1 MLSTRKQTI
10 LKAVVDEYIKGALP
24 ISSGEIK
31 NKYFDDVSAATIR
44 TELSTLEDMG
54 YLVQPHTSAGRIPS
68 PLAYRFYV
76 DNFLRDKT
84 LKIEEIE
91 TINASFNNKF
101 LRVEEIVK
109 TAAKV
114 ISDMTNYTS
123 VIVLKNINKVYIKG
137 IKIIGLDDKS
147 ALVVIITDSG
157 IIRDKVIL
165 VDAQDESFLA
175 DATVLINK
183 IFAGR
188 SLGDIKSKAASAR
201 VDAELNTFRE
211 LLNSIMNIILSYED
225 ETNSVITEGEKKV
238 LDYPETSLE
247 SARNFFSLIDDKKSI
262 SALICDNADIEFSL
276 KIGKSETNGIDKCAV
291 VTARYSINGKEIGH
305 AGVIGPERMD
315 YSKVISVLS
324 YVGNTINSIMENT
337 DDADLNKDEPEV

>member
-1 MLSTRKQTI
+1 MLSSRKQKI
-10 LKAVVDEYIKGALP
+10 LRAVVDEYIKGASP

-54 YLVQPHTSAGRIPS
+54 YLLQPHTSSGRVPS

-76 DNFLRDKT
+76 DNFLHSKS
-84 LKIEEIE
+84 LGPEEIE
-91 TINASFNNKF
+91 AINASFNNKF
-101 LRVEEIVK
+101 LKVEEIVK

-114 ISDMTNYTS
+114 ISDITNYTS
-123 VIVLKNINKVYIKG
+123 VIVLKNINKVLIKG
-137 IKIIGLDDKS
+137 IKIIALDNTS
-147 ALVVIITDSG
+147 ALVIIITDSG

-165 VDAQDESFLA
+165 VNAEDESFLN

-188 SLGDIKSKAASAR
+188 TLGDVKTKAASSR
-201 VDAELNTFRE
+201 VDAELNAFKE
-211 LLNSIMNIILSYED
+211 LLNSVMNILLSYEEEED
-225 ETNSVITEGEKKV
+225 SIITEGEKKV

-247 SARNFFSLIDDKKSI
+247 SAKNFFSVIDDKKSI
-262 SALICDNADIEFSL
+262 SALICDDADIEFSL
-276 KIGKSETNGIDKCAV
+276 KIGKAETHGIDKCAV
-291 VTARYSINGKEIGH
+291 VTAKYTINGKEIGH

-324 YVGNTINSIMENT
+324 YVGNTINSIMEN
-337 DDADLNKDEPEV
+337 KDEEDLD